1 MTGVLKNRLLPLL
14 LAALMIMTCL
24 PLTAFAADEES
35 ADLSWEVR
43 DGGLLYITGSG
54 QIEPFTSED
63 DQPWKEVRESISSVV
78 FDEAAD
84 MYVPSLAYWF
94 SGCVNLAFADLPGF
108 IGEIG
113 YHAFFDCRA
122 LHDLTLCCANA
133 PSIIQGAFVTNHPLN
148 WETGYDPRLQ
158 ITVLNAEVM
167 YSLCDY
173 DWMADNNPVHIEVA
187 GASSEPAQMM
197 TAATRGETPIRAS
210 AVDTCHYCKVT
221 CAYTLAYEQWTA
233 NVHCI
238 RHWCSNC
245 GMDQCGGVN
254 GEAHTFNSNGICTK
268 CGYDN
273 GSGGGG
279 GGNDPDPDPDPV
291 CYHYNTYKSW
301 SGCYWNEYCYD
312 CGAWVDSGSDHDYS
326 YGSWEY
332 YNTSRHR
339 RTATCSR
346 CGDTSYSYGNHSARN
361 VYQPYNETQHEY
373 GRYCSTCGSFIGTT
387 TKQNHT
393 FTYGDWQNYNST
405 KHRRTRTCS
414 VCGYSDYE
422 YEDHAM
428 IPGPLETATEAQHRR
443 KTTCSCGYSVYVYSE
458 HSYTFGAREDYSDT
472 QHRTEKICECGYIGY
487 EYFNHSYTYGAW
499 ESESETQ
506 HGRIGACV
514 CGHQDHETAPHGF
527 QYGEW
532 AALNSTEHTREKYCN
547 CGYASTETASHSDR
561 NGDNYCDDCGYLL
574 SHFSVTVPANL
585 TIVLAPDGS
594 VRTATNAVITNNST
608 GPVKVSAVSVTT
620 ANGWTLVP
628 FNTNMANA
636 KVDSKQIGF
645 SINDTVSTRRGN
657 TEELSVG
664 SGWQIERNNSLPLAY
679 DAVVSAVSSPVS
691 EQVLTVVFVLEWVPL
706 QK

>member
-35 ADLSWEVR
+35 AGLSWEVR

-54 QIEPFTSED
+54 QIEPFASED
-63 DQPWKEVRESISSVV
+63 DQPWKEVRDSISSVV

-84 MYVPSLAYWF
+84 MYIPSLAYWF

-113 YHAFFDCRA
+113 YHAFYDCRA

-187 GASSEPAQMM
+187 GALSDSMLL
-197 TAATRGETPIRAS
+197 TATATRGGTPVRAS
-210 AVDTCHYCKVT
+210 AVDTCPYCHVT

-245 GMDQCGGVN
+245 GKDQCGGVN

-422 YEDHAM
+422 YENHSLTTGAWQDYNN
-428 IPGPLETATEAQHRR
+428 TQHRR
-443 KTTCSCGYSVYVYSE
+443 AVTCSCGYSTYEYADHAGTVTLTPKNEAKHTRVVTCPDCGNSSSADE
-458 HSYTFGAREDYSDT
+458 PHSFTYGSWQSVSDT
-472 QHRTEKICECGYIGY
+472 EHERMKNCECGYSG
-487 EYFNHSYTYGAW
+487 
-499 ESESETQ
+499 SE
-506 HGRIGACV
+506 R
-514 CGHQDHETAPHGF
+514 APHRD
-527 QYGEW
+527 E
-532 AALNSTEHTREKYCN
+532 
-547 CGYASTETASHSDR
+547 

-574 SHFSVTVPANL
+574 SCFSVTVPASL
-585 TIVLAPDGS
+585 TIVLAP
-594 VRTATNAVITNNST
+594 T
-608 GPVKVSAVSVTT
+608 G
-620 ANGWTLVP
+620 L
-628 FNTNMANA
+628 
-636 KVDSKQIGF
+636 
-645 SINDTVSTRRGN
+645 
-657 TEELSVG
+657 
-664 SGWQIERNNSLPLAY
+664 
-679 DAVVSAVSSPVS
+679 
-691 EQVLTVVFVLEWVPL
+691 
-706 QK
+706 